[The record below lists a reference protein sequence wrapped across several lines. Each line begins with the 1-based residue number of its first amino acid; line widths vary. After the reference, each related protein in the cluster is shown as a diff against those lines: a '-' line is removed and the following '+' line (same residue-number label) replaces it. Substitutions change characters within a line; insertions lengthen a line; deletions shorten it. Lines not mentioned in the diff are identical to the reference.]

1 MGMGLNGRINRDV
14 VHIRFREVVLQA
26 LIRLCFLMFGSLMI
40 QISANSRQI
49 LIENRPPRSLFF
61 ECEWKGSDSSLVSL
75 HSRSLF
81 KANLVLLDRGRR
93 DSALSRCIEWQSD
106 GV

>member
-1 MGMGLNGRINRDV
+1 MGMNLNGRINRDV

-26 LIRLCFLMFGSLMI
+26 LIRLCTLMFGSLTT

-49 LIENRPPRSLFF
+49 LIESLPPRSLFC
-61 ECEWKGSDSSLVSL
+61 ECEWKGSDSAIVSL
-75 HSRSLF
+75 HGRSLF
-81 KANLVLLDRGRR
+81 EANLVLLDRGRR
-93 DSALSRCIEWQSD
+93 DSALSRCIECQSD